1 MKIAPIKLPL
11 PGKRTSAKR
20 QGRGNRKG
28 AAVVEFAVCLPLI
41 LLIMLGSIEAAN
53 MLFLRQALVQ
63 ASYEGAKVAIRSNSD
78 NAMVATI
85 ANLVADGR
93 RVDGFSVETVPANI
107 STVAEGQLIRV
118 RTSAPV
124 NTNSFITGTVFR
136 NLTIDAEAV
145 MVKE

>member
-1 MKIAPIKLPL
+1 MKIAKP
-11 PGKRTSAKR
+11 
-20 QGRGNRKG
+20 NRKFRRLDSKGRNRRG

-63 ASYEGAKVAIRSNSD
+63 ASYEGAKAAVNPESE
-78 NAMVATI
+78 NASVVEIAT
-85 ANLVADGR
+85 LVAEGR
-93 RVDGFSVETVPANI
+93 RIEGFTIETVPADV
-107 STVAEGQLIRV
+107 SSAPQGTLVRV
-118 RTSAPV
+118 QTSAPV
-124 NTNSFITGTVFR
+124 NSNSFISGTVFR

>member
-1 MKIAPIKLPL
+1 MNKTNKPACKRRSDKLNRL
-11 PGKRTSAKR
+11 R
-20 QGRGNRKG
+20 NRKG

-41 LLIMLGSIEAAN
+41 MVIMLGSIEAAN

-63 ASYEGAKVAIRSNSD
+63 ASYEGVKAAVRLDSD
-78 NAMVATI
+78 NASVVEI
-85 ANLVADGR
+85 ANSVAAGR
-93 RVDGFSVETVPANI
+93 RIEGFSVETIPADVTLVPQG
-107 STVAEGQLIRV
+107 EFIRV

-124 NTNSFITGTVFR
+124 NSNSFLSGTVFR

>member
-1 MKIAPIKLPL
+1 MHKINNRVGNRSAAKL
-11 PGKRTSAKR
+11 
-20 QGRGNRKG
+20 GRHRNRKG

-63 ASYEGAKVAIRSNSD
+63 ASYEGAKAAVRLDSD
-78 NAMVATI
+78 NATVEEI
-85 ANLVADGR
+85 AGLVAAGR
-93 RVDGFSVETVPANI
+93 RIEGFSVETIPADV
-107 STVAEGQLIRV
+107 STVPQGELIRV

-124 NTNSFITGTVFR
+124 DSNSFISGTVFR
-136 NLTIDAEAV
+136 RLELDAEAV

>member
-1 MKIAPIKLPL
+1 MKIARP
-11 PGKRTSAKR
+11 
-20 QGRGNRKG
+20 NRKSRGRKFNQRNRQG

-63 ASYEGAKVAIRSNSD
+63 ASYEGAKAAVRPESD
-78 NAMVATI
+78 NTTVSEIAT
-85 ANLVADGR
+85 LVAEGR
-93 RVDGFSVETVPANI
+93 RVEGFSVETVPADV
-107 STVAEGQLIRV
+107 SSVPQGSLIRI

-124 NTNSFITGTVFR
+124 NSNSFISGTVFR

-145 MVKE
+145 MIKE